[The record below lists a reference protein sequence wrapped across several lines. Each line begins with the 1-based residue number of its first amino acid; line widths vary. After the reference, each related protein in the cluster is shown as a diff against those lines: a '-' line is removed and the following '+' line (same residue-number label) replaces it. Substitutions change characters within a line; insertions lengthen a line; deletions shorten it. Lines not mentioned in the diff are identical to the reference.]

1 MARSRFSPLQCVA
14 APGQWAAQLGYSRA
28 VRDGDDVWVSATAPV
43 DAEGRL
49 VGEGDPYAQAG
60 HILTTIGEALR
71 ELGCRLADV
80 RRTRIYLR
88 SFDDLQEI
96 GRAHGEAF
104 PVCPPAC
111 TLIAVADLVLPGMR
125 VYIEAE
131 ARAGA
136 VQ

>member
-1 MARSRFSPLQCVA
+1 MARSGSSQLRCVA

-43 DAEGRL
+43 DAEGQL
-49 VGEGDPYAQAG
+49 VGANDAYAQAR
-60 HILTTIGEALR
+60 HILTVIGEALG

-104 PVCPPAC
+104 PTCPPAC
-111 TLIAVADLVLPGMR
+111 TVIVVADLVLPGMR

>member
-1 MARSRFSPLQCVA
+1 MARSRSGQLLCVA
-14 APGQWAAQLGYSRA
+14 APGQWTAQLGYSRA
-28 VRDGDDVWVSATAPV
+28 IRDGDDVWVSATAPV
-43 DAEGRL
+43 DDEGQL
-49 VGEGDPYAQAG
+49 VGADDPYTQAR
-60 HILTTIGEALR
+60 HILATIGGALD

-88 SFDDLQEI
+88 SFDDLSEI

-111 TLIAVADLVLPGMR
+111 TVIAVADLVLPGMR